1 MLVDLNEDD
10 LRELS
15 VSFGHRKRL
24 LKAIAAL
31 RAETDT
37 EAPKSAPSSPSDLPA
52 GERRQVTV
60 LFCDMVGSTA
70 MTAAA
75 DDPEDMFELIADYH
89 AACSNVIESFGG
101 YVARLVEATACWPIL
116 AIPRHWKARQSGR
129 RALLSASERRCKNW
143 AGNAGP
149 NSPPA
154 SASIPA

>member
-1 MLVDLNEDD
+1 MPDVGAWLERQGLGQYAELFESNDIDLEVLVDLHEDD

-31 RAETDT
+31 RAGQDGR
-37 EAPKSAPSSPSDLPA
+37 SPQASQTFASPAGLPA

-75 DDPEDMFELIADYH
+75 DDPEDMFELIAAYH
-89 AACSNVIESFGG
+89 PACSEVIERFGG
-101 YVARLVEATACWPIL
+101 YVARLVGDGVL
-116 AIPRHWKARQSGR
+116 A
-129 RALLSASERRCKNW
+129 
-143 AGNAGP
+143 
-149 NSPPA
+149 
-154 SASIPA
+154 